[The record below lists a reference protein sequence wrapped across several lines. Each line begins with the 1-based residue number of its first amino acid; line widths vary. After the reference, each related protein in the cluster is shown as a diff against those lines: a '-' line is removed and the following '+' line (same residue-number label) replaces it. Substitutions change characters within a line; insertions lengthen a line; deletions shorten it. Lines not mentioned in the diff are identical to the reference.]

1 MDEQALGTVASNTNM
16 ANETPGKCLPRP
28 LNHQHVR
35 KCCNFS
41 FVSNPIDL
49 FGAYSESEN
58 RLSSIVKVTGL
69 GVSERDDLPKKICS
83 IHSNFQS

>member
-1 MDEQALGTVASNTNM
+1 MQTLGTVASSTNT
-16 ANETPGKCLPRP
+16 ANKTPGNCLPRP

-49 FGAYSESEN
+49 FGAKSGSEN
-58 RLSSIVKVTGL
+58 LLSSIVKVTGL
-69 GVSERDDLPKKICS
+69 GVSERDDLPRKIC
-83 IHSNFQS
+83 

>member
-1 MDEQALGTVASNTNM
+1 MCKALGTIASNPNM
-16 ANETPGKCLPRP
+16 AIKTSGKSLPRP
-28 LNHQHVR
+28 LNHHHFR

-49 FGAYSESEN
+49 FGAKSESEN

-69 GVSERDDLPKKICS
+69 CVSERDDLPKKIC
-83 IHSNFQS
+83 